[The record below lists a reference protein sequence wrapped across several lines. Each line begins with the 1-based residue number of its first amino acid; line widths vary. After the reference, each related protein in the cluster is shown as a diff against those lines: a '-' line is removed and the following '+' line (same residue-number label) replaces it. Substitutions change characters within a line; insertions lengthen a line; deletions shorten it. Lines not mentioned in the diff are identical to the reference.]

1 MVMMVIQESMVGYGY
16 GYITIITIKT
26 IKNHNHYNHNHRNH
40 RNLVMVIS
48 NSDNRTQKRTSYSR
62 NQLFSDLQSLKLV
75 LKSNSDR
82 FKELFTTNDSLKK
95 V

>member
-48 NSDNRTQKRTSYSR
+48 NSVD
-62 NQLFSDLQSLKLV
+62 
-75 LKSNSDR
+75 
-82 FKELFTTNDSLKK
+82 DS
-95 V
+95 